1 MLIAPLLLIHGGTDA
16 AASSASARPSSAT
29 ARSWAGPGDAATS
42 AHSVTAAAGAVSIA
56 DSPVR
61 NDVATTTTTA
71 VPAPTTTTTTRV
83 PTTTTTVAPTTT
95 TTSTTTTR
103 PAPVA
108 GSSVQTTGS
117 VTYYDHPAGTCASPR
132 LPFGTVVEVTNP
144 ANGASVTCV
153 VDDREED
160 TARSIDLATA
170 SFAQIAPLGQ
180 GVVNAQL
187 RW

>member
-42 AHSVTAAAGAVSIA
+42 AHSVAAAAGAVSIA

-61 NDVATTTTTA
+61 NDVATTTTA